1 MMLSRAAARSA
12 LGARVAT
19 IAKSSSFPHRA
30 LPVVWARG
38 MAKDNKPPR
47 FSRPQ
52 NPPSQKAAYSP
63 ADSQT
68 PNSAP
73 KKPSEESSSPDV
85 NEARERDNAPQES
98 EPIPDLSKLPDL
110 TQGIPSTFE
119 YEQAQR
125 GARTAVEPAE
135 EEEPAPSGGG
145 GRAKGELPASAYVS
159 STDRRRQKMF
169 LYLCIA
175 MGLSAV
181 GGTAYLGRDWD
192 DEELA
197 KHPDVPNGW
206 GLGLWWNRASARLG
220 ETVTYY
226 QDPAFEK
233 LLPDPDPSFARPY
246 TLCISLEDML
256 VHSEWSR
263 EHGWRVAKRP
273 GVDYF
278 LHYLSQYYEIVLF
291 TSVPLAIAD
300 PVLRKLD
307 PYHFIMWP
315 LGREATKYRDGEIV
329 KDLSYLNRDLSKVI
343 IIDTHPQHVRAQ
355 PENAIIL
362 PKWTGDPKDTK
373 LVSLV
378 PFLEFIHTMD
388 YSDVRKV
395 IKSFEGTDIPTEFA
409 RREAI
414 ARAEH
419 KKRLEAIRGKSS
431 AKPSGG
437 GMNWLS
443 SLLGLKPSNMSLMVQ
458 PEGEENPHDALAS
471 GKMLQDI
478 ARERGIRNYLMM
490 EEEIRKN
497 GAQWLKEEQETQE
510 KMTKEAMKNMQSSF
524 TSWFKSSESADKPS
538 ADKPSDSTKST

>member
-1 MMLSRAAARSA
+1 
-12 LGARVAT
+12 
-19 IAKSSSFPHRA
+19 
-30 LPVVWARG
+30 
-38 MAKDNKPPR
+38 MAKDNKPR
-47 FSRPQ
+47 FAKP
-52 NPPSQKAAYSP
+52 
-63 ADSQT
+63 QT
-68 PNSAP
+68 PAQRAAP
-73 KKPSEESSSPDV
+73 PPPTDASTQASTPNTPAEPEQEVDQTASQS
-85 NEARERDNAPQES
+85 PQEQ

-110 TQGIPSTFE
+110 TQGIPSTLE
-119 YEQAQR
+119 YERA
-125 GARTAVEPAE
+125 GASRSQLSAVEEDAE
-135 EEEPAPSGGG
+135 PSTSAGG

-159 STDRRRQKMF
+159 SADRRRARMF
-169 LYLCIA
+169 KWLLAA
-175 MGLSAV
+175 MGLSVV

-192 DEELA
+192 DDEMV
-197 KHPDVPNGW
+197 KHPDTPNGW
-206 GLGLWWNRASARLG
+206 GFGLWWNRAAARLG
-220 ETVTYY
+220 ETKSYY

-263 EHGWRVAKRP
+263 DHGWRVAKRP

-291 TSVPLAIAD
+291 TSVPLAIAE

-307 PYHFIMWP
+307 PFHFIMWP
-315 LGREATKYRDGEIV
+315 LGREATKYKDGEVV

-343 IIDTHPQHVRAQ
+343 IIDTNANHVRAQ
-355 PENAIIL
+355 PENAIVL

-419 KKRLEAIRGKSS
+419 QKRLEGIRGK
-431 AKPSGG
+431 AKPTAGAMG
-437 GMNWLS
+437 WLS
-443 SLLGLKPSNMSLMVQ
+443 GMLGLKPSNMSLMVP
-458 PEGEENPHDALAS
+458 PEGEENPAEALAS

-478 ARERGIRNYLMM
+478 ARERGLRNYKMI

-497 GAQWLKEEQETQE
+497 GEKWLKEDQEMQE
-510 KMTKEAMKNMQSSF
+510 KATKEAMKSMQSSF
-524 TSWFKSSESADKPS
+524 TGWFRPEETPALDDQKSESK
-538 ADKPSDSTKST
+538 